1 MDSHA
6 QHALGVA
13 NARPPAVCA
22 CVSARARLH
31 LFAKANFH
39 ARWQGRDSE
48 IGETARATGRERE
61 RARAGMRVGERE
73 WEGGGELRW
82 GERGSLE
89 HCPNTGMTGRKR
101 HIEASTCPPAR
112 SPGSGA
118 SPWPTATPRLAP
130 PPPLPRASSRP
141 QREAGPPAAAPPRPA
156 APGGSDPSRA
166 RAAVRQQPRS
176 PPP

>member
-1 MDSHA
+1 MKRGKEGRREGGKRLRETQGRSCADAQLRRDRGVGKRYVFCARACTHACARARTHTHTFEARDMDSHA

-61 RARAGMRVGERE
+61 RERAGMRVGERE
-73 WEGGGELRW
+73 WEGGGE
-82 GERGSLE
+82 
-89 HCPNTGMTGRKR
+89 
-101 HIEASTCPPAR
+101 I
-112 SPGSGA
+112 
-118 SPWPTATPRLAP
+118 
-130 PPPLPRASSRP
+130 
-141 QREAGPPAAAPPRPA
+141 
-156 APGGSDPSRA
+156 
-166 RAAVRQQPRS
+166 
-176 PPP
+176 